1 MEDEKH
7 IISFYIIF
15 LQKLTLGWE
24 GQRILNYPK
33 QPEKGVYQL
42 GILPKVPSSTYLN
55 NMKNIKAQMLRLLC
69 LDFHSMFKYTMPVA
83 SALMHPVYGQ

>member
-7 IISFYIIF
+7 ISFYIIF

-24 GQRILNYPK
+24 GQRIYPK
-33 QPEKGVYQL
+33 QVGKGVYQL
-42 GILPKVPSSTYLN
+42 GILPKVPNSTSLN
-55 NMKNIKAQMLRLLC
+55 NMKNAKAQMLRLLC